1 MFRRY
6 LFFLMVIFYCN
17 AQAQTNYIIHPECS
31 DTITS
36 DKPLVIFF
44 TGDSGRSFFDEKL
57 TDSLCA
63 NNIPLMCI
71 NSYKFFRKRKTPQQT
86 LDSIMPHIDYNLK
99 KYNRR
104 KFIFAGYSFG
114 SEVVPFLYNLMSDE
128 WKDKVEFIVLLSPS
142 YNSDFKIHIFDMVGL
157 NNRRWPYDVLHEIMK
172 IDDKKV
178 IVFWGVDENKFEKKQ
193 FTKHNITV
201 HRLKGGHRHIDVKPV
216 IEEINDRIEEGFTAP
231 DFSPPNPPSGALKS
245 PLP

>member
-1 MFRRY
+1 
-6 LFFLMVIFYCN
+6 
-17 AQAQTNYIIHPECS
+17 
-31 DTITS
+31 
-36 DKPLVIFF
+36 
-44 TGDSGRSFFDEKL
+44 
-57 TDSLCA
+57 
-63 NNIPLMCI
+63 
-71 NSYKFFRKRKTPQQT
+71 
-86 LDSIMPHIDYNLK
+86 
-99 KYNRR
+99 
-104 KFIFAGYSFG
+104 
-114 SEVVPFLYNLMSDE
+114 
-128 WKDKVEFIVLLSPS
+128 
-142 YNSDFKIHIFDMVGL
+142 
-157 NNRRWPYDVLHEIMK
+157 MK